1 MTMTQ
6 SISDLTHLISTLALR
21 HAVLERRG
29 DRIKL
34 TPKTAI
40 RGLEAVIAE
49 RKPELLELLDL
60 AGGRLGAEELS
71 DLTSLAKDYG
81 LTTVL
86 QSLAR
91 ELCFRKDRE
100 SIAANAAIAAN
111 AVQDTKSV
119 AAIVSVVDSPSPQTP
134 QLITR
139 PSDLEALLP
148 HLLSQPC
155 LGFDLETTGL
165 DPHQD
170 RVRLVSVAWPEGVAL
185 VDAFAVPLQT
195 LAPLLGLEG
204 PTLIGHN
211 LKFDLTFLLQAGVWA
226 GPGTRLWDTA
236 LAEQVLEASARM
248 PSLADLSERYTGQTL
263 DKALQASDWTGRL
276 SREQLTYA
284 ALDAVTALRIQALQ
298 APKVLAAE
306 LDRVLLIEHRALPAV
321 TWMETSGV
329 PFDLERWA
337 KAALGT
343 SRAAD
348 RLLDELPFGV
358 NWNSPSQVLRYLRS
372 EGLSLE
378 DTSEA
383 SLSRYREH
391 PLVAKLL
398 EYREVAKRSGT
409 YGPEWAKYLHPI
421 TGRIHPSWR
430 QIGAETG
437 RFSCSRPNLQQ
448 VPRLPELRAAF
459 RPPEGRAL
467 IKADYSQIELRIA
480 AVIANEHRMLEA
492 YRQGQ
497 DLHSLTASRVL
508 GKAPSEVTKH
518 DRQLAKALN
527 FGLVYGMGAESLR
540 NYARTNYG
548 LALTA
553 SEAVNLREA
562 FFAAYPGLRRWH
574 RSQPQGETEVRTLT
588 GRRRVTDRY
597 TEKLNTPVQG
607 TGADG
612 LKLAMALLWER
623 RERLQGAVPVLA
635 VHDEIVLEAPRDVT
649 EGVALELVCCMKE
662 AMQEVLN
669 DRVPVEVEAGV
680 YEDWGVTAS
689 NSIGD

>member
-170 RVRLVSVAWPEGVAL
+170 RVRLVSLAWDGGVAL
-185 VDAFAVPLQT
+185 VDASAVPLEELT
-195 LAPLLGLEG
+195 PLFGPEG
-204 PTLIGHN
+204 PVLVGHN
-211 LKFDLTFLLQAGVWA
+211 LKFDLGFLMAAGVWT
-226 GPGTRLWDTA
+226 GSGNRLWDTA
-236 LAEQVLEASARM
+236 LAEQVLTASGRM
-248 PSLADLSERYTGQTL
+248 PSLADLSERYLGQSL
-263 DKALQASDWTGRL
+263 DKSLQTSDWSGPL
-276 SREQLTYA
+276 SHEQLNYA
-284 ALDAVTALRIQALQ
+284 AMDALTVLRIHAMQAPRIQA
-298 APKVLAAE
+298 AG
-306 LDRVLLIEHRALPAV
+306 LDGAVEIEHRALPAV
-321 TWMETSGV
+321 SWMETAGV
-329 PFDLERWA
+329 PFDLEVWTQ
-337 KAALGT
+337 AALET
-343 SRAAD
+343 SRAAE
-348 RLLDELPFGV
+348 RVLDELPFGV
-358 NWNSPSQVLRYLRS
+358 NWNSPAQVLRYLRS
-372 EGLSLE
+372 EGLPLE
-378 DTSEA
+378 DTNES
-383 SLSRYREH
+383 SLIPHRSH
-391 PLVAKLL
+391 PVVAKLL
-398 EYREVAKRSGT
+398 EYRELSKRAGT
-409 YGPEWAKYLHPI
+409 YGGDWFRYVHPI

-437 RFSCSRPNLQQ
+437 RMACSRPNLQQ
-448 VPRLPELRAAF
+448 VPRLPELRSAF
-459 RPPEGRAL
+459 RPAEGRVL
-467 IKADYSQIELRIA
+467 VKADYSQIELRIA
-480 AVIANEHRMLEA
+480 AVVANERGMLEA

-497 DLHSLTASRVL
+497 DLHTLTAARVL
-508 GKAPSEVTKH
+508 GKPLADVSKG

-527 FGLVYGMGAESLR
+527 FGLLYGMGAESLR
-540 NYARTNYG
+540 SYARTHYG
-548 LALTA
+548 LELTPQD
-553 SEAVNLREA
+553 AVRLREG
-562 FFAAYPGLRRWH
+562 FFRAYPGLRRWH
-574 RSQPQGETEVRTLT
+574 RSQPQGETPVSTLT

-612 LKLAMALLWER
+612 LKLALAFLWER
-623 RERLQGAVPVLA
+623 RERLGGAVPVLA
-635 VHDEIVLEAPRDVT
+635 VHDEIVLESPLATAESAR
-649 EGVALELVCCMKE
+649 LELERCMKE
-662 AMQEVLN
+662 AMQEVLK
-669 DRVPVEVEAGV
+669 DRVPVEVEAGIFA
-680 YEDWGVTAS
+680 DWGVTPK
-689 NSIGD
+689 GV